1 MTRAGVLYRPA
12 HKPNSRIADQAPA
25 DRKTP
30 AHRPGCLF
38 AAYDM
43 PPAIC
48 ACQPPL

>member
-12 HKPNSRIADQAPA
+12 RKPHPGTTDQASA
-25 DRKTP
+25 DRKAP